1 MSNLAEGFER
11 KGRGEKLH
19 LYNVARGSSAEVR
32 SLLYVIQD
40 NYEELS
46 EDAVAL
52 QAQAVRVGKLVTGL
66 IRSTESRFPK
76 P

>member
-1 MSNLAEGFER
+1 
-11 KGRGEKLH
+11 
-19 LYNVARGSSAEVR
+19 
-32 SLLYVIQD
+32 VIQD